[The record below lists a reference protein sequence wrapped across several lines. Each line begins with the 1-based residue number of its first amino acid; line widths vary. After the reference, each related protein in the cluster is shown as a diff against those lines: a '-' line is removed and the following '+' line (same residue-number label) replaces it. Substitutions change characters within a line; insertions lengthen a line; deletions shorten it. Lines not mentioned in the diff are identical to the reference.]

1 MVAHWNDD
9 DRDVSCVRSLGLR
22 NKLAQEQHNLGYLSN
37 EVDLWKFLDVF
48 ESDSET
54 EADDDVES
62 EDSSYEPDVETEPEP
77 YIESEIGEEDISDE
91 VDDEESPDGDDL
103 NGHILEA
110 VAYRNFSY
118 T

>member
-9 DRDVSCVRSLGLR
+9 DRDVSCVSALGLR
-22 NKLAQEQHNLGYLSN
+22 NKLAQEQQQLGYLSN

-54 EADDDVES
+54 EEDDAGS
-62 EDSSYEPDVETEPEP
+62 EDSLYVPDGETEPEP
-77 YIESEIGEEDISDE
+77 YIESESGDIGEEDEED
-91 VDDEESPDGDDL
+91 DDEDEAEDDSW
-103 NGHILEA
+103 NGHIMED
-110 VAYRNFSY
+110 VAYKKFSY